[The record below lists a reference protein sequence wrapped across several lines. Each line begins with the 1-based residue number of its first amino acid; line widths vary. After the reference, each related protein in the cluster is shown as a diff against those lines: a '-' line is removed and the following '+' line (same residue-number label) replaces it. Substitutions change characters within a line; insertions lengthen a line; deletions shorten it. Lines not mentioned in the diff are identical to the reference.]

1 MNRPQR
7 TAPPTSAQRPYFLGV
22 DVGGTGIKV
31 GLVDDAGQTLE
42 FATLETH
49 ESEGPE
55 AAMRRVAELLD
66 RFVSQLGLR
75 REDVLGIGL
84 GAPGPMDAATG
95 MLIAPPQLPHWFDF
109 NLRDCLAGLT
119 GVPVAFIND
128 ANAAA
133 FGEYWLGGGESA
145 NSMVLITLGTGVGGG
160 ILSDGQMI
168 HGANSFG
175 GEFGHLVVDSA
186 EDARLCAWGG
196 GRGQLEAYASASA
209 VALRTRQ
216 RLDEGV
222 ASSLQELTAG
232 QVTPLDVYRAALQGD
247 WLSLE
252 IIDETARWLGVGV
265 TTIVHVVDPGV
276 VVIGGAMTFGGRDCV
291 IGRRFLAGVVEE
303 FRRRTFDNVF
313 RGTRIGFA
321 KLGSDAGYL
330 GAAGYARQRFGAD
343 STAEAVRDSL

>member
-1 MNRPQR
+1 MNRPQS
-7 TAPPTSAQRPYFLGV
+7 TAPSTSPKRPYFLGV

-31 GLVDDAGQTLE
+31 GLVDDAGQTLD
-42 FATLETH
+42 FAPLETH

-66 RFVSQLGLR
+66 RFVNRLGIR
-75 REDVLGIGL
+75 RDDVSGIGL

-145 NSMVLITLGTGVGGG
+145 RSMVLITLGTGVGGG
-160 ILSDGQMI
+160 ILADGQMI
-168 HGANSFG
+168 HGTNSFG
-175 GEFGHLVVDSA
+175 GEFGHLIVDSA
-186 EDARLCAWGG
+186 ADARLCAWGG
-196 GRGQLEAYASASA
+196 GRGQLEAYASAAA

-216 RLDEGV
+216 RLDEGA
-222 ASSLQELTAG
+222 ASSLADLRREL
-232 QVTPLDVYRAALQGD
+232 TPLDVYRAALGGD

-252 IIDETARWLGVGV
+252 IIDEAARWLGVGV
-265 TTIVHVVDPGV
+265 TTIVHVLDPGV
-276 VVIGGAMTFGGRDCV
+276 VVIGGAMTFGGRDCA
-291 IGRRFLAGVVEE
+291 IGRRFLAGVAEE
-303 FRRRTFDNVF
+303 FRRRTFENVF

-330 GAAGYARQRFGAD
+330 GAAGYARQRFSAD
-343 STAEAVRDSL
+343 SSAGSGRDSL